1 MSATSHSLGQM
12 IREGRKARGWSQ
24 QQLADELGTAQS
36 AVHRIETGQQNLSL
50 NMIGRLAEALEMPLI
65 QTATAGHMNFQIK
78 GPTKLSGEIEVRTS
92 KNAAVALLCA
102 SLLNRGRTVLRGIA
116 RIEEVDRISDVLAS
130 LGVQLTWIGES
141 GEDLELIRPERL
153 AIESIDQRAA
163 KRTRSILMFLGP
175 LLHDFDEFQLPYAG
189 GCDLGARTIHP
200 HMSALRRF
208 GLDVQATDGQ
218 YHARV
223 DHNTDQER
231 HVTLVERG
239 DTVTENALM
248 AAASTP
254 GVTVLR
260 NASGNYM
267 VQDLCFFL
275 QRLGVAIEGI
285 GTTTLRVEGAPDID
299 VDVDYQI
306 SEDPI
311 EAMSLLTAGI
321 VTESEITVR
330 RCPIEFLE
338 VEVAVLEEMG
348 QELTLSEE
356 YHSRNGLTRL
366 VDITVH
372 PSSLKAPL
380 DKIHPMPFP
389 GLNIDNLPFFSII
402 CAMAEGQSVIYDW
415 VYDNRVIHLKGLA
428 ELGANIQL
436 MDAHRLLTIGP
447 TNWRGRDIQCPPAL
461 RPSVCLLLAAMAARG
476 TTNLMD
482 VYVINRG
489 YEDLPQR
496 LNKLG
501 ADITTFWGELN
512 SDDQ

>member
-1 MSATSHSLGQM
+1 MSATSQTLGTM
-12 IREGRKARGWSQ
+12 IREGRLSRGWSQ
-24 QQLADELGTAQS
+24 QRLADELGTAQS
-36 AVHRIETGQQNLSL
+36 AVHRIENGQQNLSL
-50 NMIGRLAEALEMPLI
+50 NMIARLADALEMPLI
-65 QTATAGHMNFQIK
+65 QTATAGHMNFRIN
-78 GPTKLSGEIEVRTS
+78 GPTTLSGEIEVRSS

-102 SLLNRGRTVLRGIA
+102 SMLNRGRTVLRGIA
-116 RIEEVDRISDVLAS
+116 RIEEVDRICEVLAS
-130 LGVQLTWIGES
+130 LGVQMTWTGA
-141 GEDLELIRPERL
+141 GGQDLELVRPERL
-153 AIESIDQRAA
+153 TPETIDQRAA
-163 KRTRSILMFLGP
+163 RRTRSILMFLGP

-189 GCDLGARTIHP
+189 GCDLGARTVHP
-200 HMSALRRF
+200 HMSALHRF
-208 GLDVQATDGQ
+208 GLSVEATDGQ
-218 YHARV
+218 YHASV
-223 DHNTDQER
+223 DPVTGPVR

-248 AAASTP
+248 AAARTP
-254 GVTVLR
+254 GLTVIR

-275 QRLGVAIEGI
+275 QKLGVHIEGI
-285 GTTTLRVEGAPDID
+285 GTTTLRVEGVQDIHAD
-299 VDVDYQI
+299 VEYEI

-321 VTESEITVR
+321 VTKSEITVR

-338 VEVAVLEEMG
+338 VEFAVLEEMG
-348 QELTLSEE
+348 QRVTMSEE
-356 YHSRNGLTRL
+356 YTSRNGLTRL
-366 VDITVH
+366 VDVTVH
-372 PSSLKAPL
+372 PSQLTAPL

-389 GLNIDNLPFFSII
+389 GLNIDNLPFFAVI
-402 CAMAEGQSVIYDW
+402 CATAQGQSVIYDW
-415 VYDNRVIHLKGLA
+415 VYDNRVVHLKDLA

-436 MDAHRLLTIGP
+436 MDAHRLLIIGP

-501 ADITTFWGELN
+501 ADITTFWGEPE
-512 SDDQ
+512 SED